1 MDKLG
6 VAVEVNKSG
15 KEKDIGSP
23 FRPSTPEE
31 EKVFQEM
38 TDKLGE
44 KFLERVANHRKM
56 DKSALTA
63 ISSARIYLADEAL
76 QLNLVD
82 AIGYLSNAVYEAK
95 ELAGLS
101 KEAKV
106 VIYRRNA
113 YPNDNLYNTST
124 SWYNGAGLPLVDLHL
139 LEIVPALNTTT
150 PVK

>member
-1 MDKLG
+1 
-6 VAVEVNKSG
+6 
-15 KEKDIGSP
+15 
-23 FRPSTPEE
+23 
-31 EKVFQEM
+31 M

-76 QLNLVD
+76 QLNLID